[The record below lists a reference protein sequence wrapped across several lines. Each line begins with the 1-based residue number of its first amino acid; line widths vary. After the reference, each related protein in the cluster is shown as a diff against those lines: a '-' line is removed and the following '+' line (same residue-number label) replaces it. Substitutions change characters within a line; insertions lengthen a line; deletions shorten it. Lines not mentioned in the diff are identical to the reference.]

1 MEKYRVG
8 IVGATGMVGQRF
20 ISLLKDHP
28 WFEVNCVAAS
38 ARSAGKTYR
47 EAVGERWAFAWEIP
61 EKVAGM
67 TVVDAADIDEVSK
80 HVDFVFCAVDMK
92 KDEIRALEEAYAK
105 HEIPVVSNNS
115 ACRGIEDVP
124 MVVPEINADHLAVIE
139 AQKKRLGTKSGF
151 IAVKPNCSIQS
162 YVPALTPLL
171 DFEPEKV
178 SVCTYQAISGAGK
191 TFKTW
196 PEMVDNVIPYIGGED
211 EKSENEPLKLWG
223 HVEDGKIVNATLP
236 VISAQCLRVACS
248 DGHMAAVS
256 VSFKKKPT
264 IEQIKE
270 RWANYE
276 TEAQRLELP
285 SAPKPFLQYFEDPSR
300 PQTRLDRDFQNGF
313 GVSIGRLREDK
324 LFDYRFVCLSH
335 NTVRGAAGGGILTA
349 ELLWPQGVHS
359 APGVMQKS
367 YKYLEGSYHNETFVH
382 RHWYGADYAF
392 QERRNRLGC
401 AGQPRREPDCGR
413 RERADCRG
421 HDGRTIDDD
430 VG

>member
-1 MEKYRVG
+1 MCAENALDSDKNFRTAEDTPGGSSCQNPGDVAIPRKVRLLDVAVVVDRNG
-8 IVGATGMVGQRF
+8 RF
-20 ISLLKDHP
+20 RTRG
-28 WFEVNCVAAS
+28 N
-38 ARSAGKTYR
+38 
-47 EAVGERWAFAWEIP
+47 
-61 EKVAGM
+61 VAGNGHFAIHHRLHQRG
-67 TVVDAADIDEVSK
+67 VVIHGE
-80 HVDFVFCAVDMK
+80 
-92 KDEIRALEEAYAK
+92 
-105 HEIPVVSNNS
+105 
-115 ACRGIEDVP
+115 G
-124 MVVPEINADHLAVIE
+124 VVPFRGLHGQADVVQGQVVAGHETEVLHLARVLVEVARNGIGQQRLNRRRQALHSRSQRHAFRKLVDDGRLIGVNADHLAVIE
-139 AQKKRLGTKSGF
+139 AQKKRLGTKNGF

-171 DFEPEKV
+171 EFEPEKV

-223 HVEDGKIVNATLP
+223 HVEDGKIVNAALP

-349 ELLWPQGVHS
+349 ELLCRKGYIP
-359 APGVMQKS
+359 
-367 YKYLEGSYHNETFVH
+367 H
-382 RHWYGADYAF
+382 R
-392 QERRNRLGC
+392 
-401 AGQPRREPDCGR
+401 
-413 RERADCRG
+413 
-421 HDGRTIDDD
+421 
-430 VG
+430 V